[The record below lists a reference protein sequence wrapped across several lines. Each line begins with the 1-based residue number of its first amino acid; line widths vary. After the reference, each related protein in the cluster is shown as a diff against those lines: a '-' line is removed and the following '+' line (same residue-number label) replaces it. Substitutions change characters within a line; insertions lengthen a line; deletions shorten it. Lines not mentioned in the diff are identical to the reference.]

1 VNCAGIRPTTDSPSG
16 YNNKLSDRHPGGWA
30 GDLADSDAVDP
41 GSTKNDNDVQ
51 KRNRRAN
58 TVKAKKILIGI
69 AAVGLTFSLA
79 ACSGG
84 RGGTTD
90 TAASGSSKGALI
102 GVAMPTKT
110 SERWIKDGDA
120 IKTDLE
126 KLGYKVDLEY
136 GDDKIPQQVQQIS
149 NMLTKGVKVLII
161 ASIDGTALSDQLDQA
176 AKSGVKVIAYDRLI
190 NGNKNVD
197 YYTTFDNYKVGID
210 QATSLLTGLGVV
222 DKDGKDTGKKGPFNI
237 ELFAGSPDDNNAT
250 FFFNGAM
257 DTLKKYIADGTLVVK
272 SGQTGFTQVATLRWD
287 PATAQK
293 RMQNLIASTYSN
305 GEKVQGI
312 LSPYDGLSIGI
323 ISALTSS
330 GYATNALPIITG
342 QDAEAASVKSIIAGQ
357 QYSTIYKDTRQ
368 LGKEAVKMTDALLNG
383 KTPEV
388 NDTKSYNN
396 KVKVVPTFLFQPTV
410 VTKDNY
416 KSVLIDGGY
425 YTEADLK

>member
-1 VNCAGIRPTTDSPSG
+1 MKSRKV
-16 YNNKLSDRHPGGWA
+16 
-30 GDLADSDAVDP
+30 
-41 GSTKNDNDVQ
+41 
-51 KRNRRAN
+51 
-58 TVKAKKILIGI
+58 LIGI
-69 AAVGLTFSLA
+69 AAVGIGLLS
-79 ACSGG
+79 ACGG
-84 RGGTTD
+84 RGD
-90 TAASGSSKGALI
+90 TGSTSGSAGSNKGALV

-110 SERWIKDGDA
+110 SERWIKDGNA
-120 IKTDLE
+120 VKSSLE
-126 KLGYKVDLEY
+126 QLGYKVDLEY

-149 NMLTKGVKVLII
+149 NMLTKGAKVLII

-197 YYTTFDNYKVGID
+197 YYTTFDNYRVGVD
-210 QATSLLTGLGVV
+210 QATSLLIGLGVA
-222 DKDGKDTGKKGPFNI
+222 DKDGKPTGKAGPLNI

-257 DTLKKYIADGTLVVK
+257 DTLKPYIDKGTLVVK
-272 SGQTGFTQVATLRWD
+272 SGQVGFTQVATLRWD

-305 GEKVQGI
+305 GSKVNGV

-330 GYATNALPIITG
+330 GYNTSLPIITG
-342 QDAEAASVKSIIAGQ
+342 QDAEKASVKSMIAGQ
-357 QYSTIYKDTRQ
+357 QYSTIYKDTRM
-368 LGKEAVKMTDALLNG
+368 LGKEAVKMADDLLNG

-396 KVKVVPTFLFQPTV
+396 KVKIVPTFLFQPTV

-416 KSVLIDGGY
+416 KAVLVDSGY
-425 YTEADLK
+425 YTAADLQ